1 MLIDYYPRVVGQ
13 IREMKEI
20 CKAEQP
26 EFDNIS
32 KEIDRLLANMFIA
45 TSDEHGIAR
54 FEEELGIVPTP
65 EQSLEERRIVIM
77 IRAAKKNLSFKDILN
92 LIQNYSSEIDLIPD
106 YDNDELS
113 VIVGDAVNNVG
124 TIYKTLDGILGLNI
138 YIYFAYEATTFLEM
152 IETPKALDL
161 ETTVNWWGNQ
171 KDAWYLDGSVKLDGS
186 RLLNAAIWRQN
197 IALELETK
205 AKTAEQF
212 KLEAIENEITTFLEM
227 KETKGGTELETTV
240 NWWLSNPKIWCLNG
254 SVKLDGSKKLDA
266 VLWEQTA
273 AVELETSVKT
283 TETFEDITVTM
294 RRDLWYLDGSAKL
307 DGSKKLDAKEIKEE
321 I

>member
-1 MLIDYYPRVVGQ
+1 MFNPKIP
-13 IREMKEI
+13 
-20 CKAEQP
+20 
-26 EFDNIS
+26 S
-32 KEIDRLLANMFIA
+32 KVLY
-45 TSDEHGIAR
+45 
-54 FEEELGIVPTP
+54 IV
-65 EQSLEERRIVIM
+65 S
-77 IRAAKKNLSFKDILN
+77 
-92 LIQNYSSEIDLIPD
+92 
-106 YDNDELS
+106 
-113 VIVGDAVNNVG
+113 
-124 TIYKTLDGILGLNI
+124 TL
-138 YIYFAYEATTFLEM
+138 FTAS
-152 IETPKALDL
+152 P
-161 ETTVNWWGNQ
+161 TTVNWWGNR

-227 KETKGGTELETTV
+227 KETKGETELETTV

-294 RRDLWYLDGSAKL
+294 RRDLWYLDGSVKL
-307 DGSKKLDAKEIKEE
+307 DGSKQLDAKEIKEE

>member
-26 EFDNIS
+26 EFDNIN
-32 KEIDRLLANMFIA
+32 KEVDRLLANMFIT

-54 FEEELGIVPTP
+54 FEEELGIVPTL
-65 EQSLEERRIVIM
+65 EQSIEERRVVVL

-92 LIQNYSSEIDLIPD
+92 LIQNYSSEIDLAPD

-138 YIYFAYEATTFLEM
+138 YIYFAYEATAFLEM

-161 ETTVNWWGNQ
+161 ETTVNWWGNR

-227 KETKGGTELETTV
+227 KETKGETELETTV

>member
-54 FEEELGIVPTP
+54 FEEELGIVPTL
-65 EQSLEERRIVIM
+65 EQSIEERRIVVL
-77 IRAAKKNLSFKDILN
+77 IRVAKKNLSFKDILN
-92 LIQNYSSEIDLIPD
+92 LIQNYSSEIDLAPD
-106 YDNDELS
+106 YNNDELS
-113 VIVGDAVNNVG
+113 VIVGDAVNNVE

-138 YIYFAYEATTFLEM
+138 YIYFAYEATAFLEM
-152 IETPKALDL
+152 IETTKALDL
-161 ETTVNWWGNQ
+161 ETTVNWWGNR

-227 KETKGGTELETTV
+227 KETKGETELETTV

-294 RRDLWYLDGSAKL
+294 RRDLWYLDGSVKL
-307 DGSKKLDAKEIKEE
+307 DGSKQLDAKEIKEE
-321 I
+321 M

>member
-1 MLIDYYPRVVGQ
+1 MLVDYYPRVVGQ

-26 EFDNIS
+26 EFDNIN
-32 KEIDRLLANMFIA
+32 KELDRLLANMFIT
-45 TSDEHGIAR
+45 TSDEHGIER
-54 FEEELGIVPTP
+54 FEEELGIVPTQ
-65 EQSLEERRIVIM
+65 EQSIEERRIVVL
-77 IRAAKKNLSFKDILN
+77 IRVAKKNLSFKDILN
-92 LIQNYSSEIDLIPD
+92 LIQNYSSEIDLAPD
-106 YDNDELS
+106 YNNDELS
-113 VIVGDAVNNVG
+113 VVVGDAVNNIG

-138 YIYFAYEATTFLEM
+138 YIYFAYEATAFLEM

-161 ETTVNWWGNQ
+161 ETTVNWWGNR

-186 RLLNAAIWRQN
+186 RLLNAATWRQD

-227 KETKGGTELETTV
+227 KETKREMELETTV

-273 AVELETSVKT
+273 AAELETSVKT

>member
-26 EFDNIS
+26 EFDNIN
-32 KEIDRLLANMFIA
+32 KEVDRLLANMFIT

-65 EQSLEERRIVIM
+65 EQSIEERRIVVL
-77 IRAAKKNLSFKDILN
+77 IRVAKKNLSFKDILN
-92 LIQNYSSEIDLIPD
+92 LIQNYSSEIDLAPD

-138 YIYFAYEATTFLEM
+138 YIYFAYEATAFLEM

-161 ETTVNWWGNQ
+161 ETTVNWWGNR

-227 KETKGGTELETTV
+227 KETKGETELETTV

-254 SVKLDGSKKLDA
+254 SGKLDGSKKLDA

>member
-26 EFDNIS
+26 EFDNIN
-32 KEIDRLLANMFIA
+32 KEVDRLLANMFIT

-65 EQSLEERRIVIM
+65 EQSIEERRIVVL
-77 IRAAKKNLSFKDILN
+77 IRVAKKNLSFKDILN
-92 LIQNYSSEIDLIPD
+92 LIQNYSSEIDLAPD

-138 YIYFAYEATTFLEM
+138 YIYFAYEATAFLEM

-161 ETTVNWWGNQ
+161 ETTVNWWGNR

-227 KETKGGTELETTV
+227 KETKGETELETTV

-273 AVELETSVKT
+273 EVELETSVKT

>member
-26 EFDNIS
+26 EFDNIN
-32 KEIDRLLANMFIA
+32 KEVDRLLANMFIT

-65 EQSLEERRIVIM
+65 EQSIEERRIVVL
-77 IRAAKKNLSFKDILN
+77 IRVAKKNLSFKDILN
-92 LIQNYSSEIDLIPD
+92 LIQNYSSEIDLAPD

-138 YIYFAYEATTFLEM
+138 YIYFAYEATAFLEM

-161 ETTVNWWGNQ
+161 ETTVNWWGNR

-227 KETKGGTELETTV
+227 KETKGETELETTV

>member
-26 EFDNIS
+26 EFDNIN
-32 KEIDRLLANMFIA
+32 KEVDRLLANMFIT

-54 FEEELGIVPTP
+54 FEGELGIAPTP
-65 EQSLEERRIVIM
+65 EQSIEERRIVVL
-77 IRAAKKNLSFKDILN
+77 IRVAKKNLSFKDILN
-92 LIQNYSSEIDLIPD
+92 LIQNYSSEIDLAPD

-138 YIYFAYEATTFLEM
+138 YIYFAYEATAFLEM

-161 ETTVNWWGNQ
+161 ETTVNWWGNR

-197 IALELETK
+197 IALELETQ

-227 KETKGGTELETTV
+227 KETKGETELETTV

>member
-26 EFDNIS
+26 EFDNIN
-32 KEIDRLLANMFIA
+32 KEVDRLLANMFIT

-65 EQSLEERRIVIM
+65 EQSIEERRIVVL
-77 IRAAKKNLSFKDILN
+77 IRVAKKNLSFKDILN
-92 LIQNYSSEIDLIPD
+92 LIQNYSSEIDLAPD

-138 YIYFAYEATTFLEM
+138 YIYFAYEATAFLEM

-161 ETTVNWWGNQ
+161 ETTVNWWGNR

-227 KETKGGTELETTV
+227 KETKGETELETTV

-266 VLWEQTA
+266 VLWEQTV

>member
-1 MLIDYYPRVVGQ
+1 MLLDYYPRVVGQ

-26 EFDNIS
+26 EFDNIN
-32 KEIDRLLANMFIA
+32 KEVDRLLANMFIT
-45 TSDEHGIAR
+45 TSDEHGIER

-65 EQSLEERRIVIM
+65 EQSIEERRIVVL
-77 IRAAKKNLSFKDILN
+77 IRVAKKNLSFKDILN
-92 LIQNYSSEIDLIPD
+92 LIQNYSSEIDLAPD

-138 YIYFAYEATTFLEM
+138 YIYFAYEATAFLEM

-161 ETTVNWWGNQ
+161 ETTVNWWGNR

-186 RLLNAAIWRQN
+186 RLLNAATWRQD

-212 KLEAIENEITTFLEM
+212 KLEAIENEITTFLEI
-227 KETKGGTELETTV
+227 KETKREIELETTV

-273 AVELETSVKT
+273 AAELETSVKT

-294 RRDLWYLDGSAKL
+294 RRDLWHLDGSVKL

>member
-26 EFDNIS
+26 EFDNIN
-32 KEIDRLLANMFIA
+32 KEVDRLLANMFIT

-65 EQSLEERRIVIM
+65 EQSIEERRIVVL
-77 IRAAKKNLSFKDILN
+77 IRVAKKNLSFKDILN
-92 LIQNYSSEIDLIPD
+92 LIQNYSSEIDLAPD
-106 YDNDELS
+106 YDNEELS

-138 YIYFAYEATTFLEM
+138 YIYFAYEATAFLEM

-161 ETTVNWWGNQ
+161 ETTVNWWGNR

-227 KETKGGTELETTV
+227 KETKGETELETTV

>member
-26 EFDNIS
+26 EFDNIN
-32 KEIDRLLANMFIA
+32 KEVDRLLANMFIT

-65 EQSLEERRIVIM
+65 EQSIEERRIVVL
-77 IRAAKKNLSFKDILN
+77 IRVAKKNLSFKDILN
-92 LIQNYSSEIDLIPD
+92 LIQNYSSEIDLAPD

-138 YIYFAYEATTFLEM
+138 YIFFAYEATAFLEM

-161 ETTVNWWGNQ
+161 ETTVNWWGNR

-227 KETKGGTELETTV
+227 KETKGETELETTV

-294 RRDLWYLDGSAKL
+294 RRDLWHLDGSAKL

>member
-1 MLIDYYPRVVGQ
+1 MLIDYFPRVVGQ

-26 EFDNIS
+26 EFDNIN
-32 KEIDRLLANMFIA
+32 KEVDRLLANMFIT

-65 EQSLEERRIVIM
+65 EQSIEERRIVVL
-77 IRAAKKNLSFKDILN
+77 IRVAKKNLSFKDILN
-92 LIQNYSSEIDLIPD
+92 LIQNYSSEIDLAPD

-138 YIYFAYEATTFLEM
+138 YIYFAYEATAFLEM

-161 ETTVNWWGNQ
+161 ETTVNWWGNR

-197 IALELETK
+197 IALELETQ

-227 KETKGGTELETTV
+227 KETKGETELETTV

>member
-54 FEEELGIVPTP
+54 FEEELGIVPTL
-65 EQSLEERRIVIM
+65 EQSIEERRIVVL
-77 IRAAKKNLSFKDILN
+77 IRVAKKNLSFKDILN
-92 LIQNYSSEIDLIPD
+92 LIQNYSSEIDLAPD
-106 YDNDELS
+106 YNNDELS
-113 VIVGDAVNNVG
+113 VIVGDAVNNVE

-138 YIYFAYEATTFLEM
+138 YIYFAYEATAFLEM
-152 IETPKALDL
+152 IETTKALDL
-161 ETTVNWWGNQ
+161 ETTVNWWGNR

-227 KETKGGTELETTV
+227 KETKGETELETTV

-283 TETFEDITVTM
+283 TETFEDITATM
-294 RRDLWYLDGSAKL
+294 RRDLWYLDGSVKL
-307 DGSKKLDAKEIKEE
+307 DGSKQLDAKEIKEE

>member
-26 EFDNIS
+26 EFDNIN
-32 KEIDRLLANMFIA
+32 KEVDRLLANMFIT

-65 EQSLEERRIVIM
+65 EQSIEERRIVVL
-77 IRAAKKNLSFKDILN
+77 IRVAKKNLSFKDILN
-92 LIQNYSSEIDLIPD
+92 LIQNYSSEIDLAPD

-138 YIYFAYEATTFLEM
+138 YIYFAYEATAFLEM

-161 ETTVNWWGNQ
+161 ETTVNWWGNR

-212 KLEAIENEITTFLEM
+212 KLEAIENEITAFLEM
-227 KETKGGTELETTV
+227 KETKGETELETTV

>member
-54 FEEELGIVPTP
+54 FEEELEIVPTL
-65 EQSLEERRIVIM
+65 EQSIEERRIVVL
-77 IRAAKKNLSFKDILN
+77 IRVAKKNLSFKDILN
-92 LIQNYSSEIDLIPD
+92 LIQNYSSEIDLAPD
-106 YDNDELS
+106 YNNDELS
-113 VIVGDAVNNVG
+113 VIVGDAVNNVE

-138 YIYFAYEATTFLEM
+138 YIYFAYEATAFLEM
-152 IETPKALDL
+152 IETTKALDL
-161 ETTVNWWGNQ
+161 ETTVNWWGNR

-227 KETKGGTELETTV
+227 KETKGETELETTV

-294 RRDLWYLDGSAKL
+294 RRDLWYLDGSVKL
-307 DGSKKLDAKEIKEE
+307 DGSKQLDAKEIKEE

>member
-26 EFDNIS
+26 EFDNIN
-32 KEIDRLLANMFIA
+32 KEVDRLLANMFIT

-65 EQSLEERRIVIM
+65 EQSIEERRIVVL
-77 IRAAKKNLSFKDILN
+77 IRVAKKNLSFKDILN
-92 LIQNYSSEIDLIPD
+92 LIQNYSSEIDLAPD

-113 VIVGDAVNNVG
+113 IIVGDAVNNVG

-138 YIYFAYEATTFLEM
+138 YIYFAYEATAFLEM

-161 ETTVNWWGNQ
+161 ETTVNWWGNR

-227 KETKGGTELETTV
+227 KETKGETELETTV

-321 I
+321 V

>member
-20 CKAEQP
+20 CKAEQS
-26 EFDNIS
+26 EFDNIN
-32 KEIDRLLANMFIA
+32 KEVDRLLANMFIT

-65 EQSLEERRIVIM
+65 EQSIEERRIVVL
-77 IRAAKKNLSFKDILN
+77 IRVAKKNLSFKDILN
-92 LIQNYSSEIDLIPD
+92 LIQNYSSEIDLAPD

-138 YIYFAYEATTFLEM
+138 YIYFAYEATAFLEM

-161 ETTVNWWGNQ
+161 ETTVNWWGNR

-197 IALELETK
+197 IALELETQ

-212 KLEAIENEITTFLEM
+212 KLEAIENEITTFLGM
-227 KETKGGTELETTV
+227 KETKGETELETTV

>member
-26 EFDNIS
+26 EFDNIN
-32 KEIDRLLANMFIA
+32 KEVDRLLANMFIT

-65 EQSLEERRIVIM
+65 EQSIEERRIVVL
-77 IRAAKKNLSFKDILN
+77 IRVAKKNLSFKDILN
-92 LIQNYSSEIDLIPD
+92 LIQNYSSEIDLAPD

-113 VIVGDAVNNVG
+113 IIVGDEVNNVG

-138 YIYFAYEATTFLEM
+138 YIYFAYEATAFLEM

-161 ETTVNWWGNQ
+161 ETTVNWWGNR

-227 KETKGGTELETTV
+227 KETKGETELETTV

-321 I
+321 V

>member
-54 FEEELGIVPTP
+54 FEEELGIVPTL
-65 EQSLEERRIVIM
+65 EQSIEERRIVVL
-77 IRAAKKNLSFKDILN
+77 IRVAKKNLSFKDILN
-92 LIQNYSSEIDLIPD
+92 LIQNYSSEIDLAPD
-106 YDNDELS
+106 YNNDELS
-113 VIVGDAVNNVG
+113 VIVGDAVNNVE

-138 YIYFAYEATTFLEM
+138 YIYFAYEATAFLEM
-152 IETPKALDL
+152 IETTKALDL
-161 ETTVNWWGNQ
+161 ETTVNWWGNR

-227 KETKGGTELETTV
+227 KETKGETELETTV

-294 RRDLWYLDGSAKL
+294 RRDLWYLDGSVKL
-307 DGSKKLDAKEIKEE
+307 DGSKELDAKEIKEE

>member
-26 EFDNIS
+26 EFDNIN
-32 KEIDRLLANMFIA
+32 KEVDRLLANMFIT

-65 EQSLEERRIVIM
+65 EQSIEERRIVVL
-77 IRAAKKNLSFKDILN
+77 IRVAKKNLSFKDILN
-92 LIQNYSSEIDLIPD
+92 LIQNYSSEIDLAPD

-138 YIYFAYEATTFLEM
+138 YIFFAYEATAFLEM

-161 ETTVNWWGNQ
+161 ETTVNWWGNR

-227 KETKGGTELETTV
+227 KETKGETELETTV

>member
-26 EFDNIS
+26 EFDNIN
-32 KEIDRLLANMFIA
+32 KEVDRLLANMFIT

-65 EQSLEERRIVIM
+65 EQSIEERRIVVL
-77 IRAAKKNLSFKDILN
+77 IRVAKKNLSFKDILN
-92 LIQNYSSEIDLIPD
+92 LIQNYSSEIDLAPD

-138 YIYFAYEATTFLEM
+138 YIYFAYEATAFLEM
-152 IETPKALDL
+152 KETPKALDL
-161 ETTVNWWGNQ
+161 ETTVNWWGNR

-197 IALELETK
+197 IALELETQ

-227 KETKGGTELETTV
+227 KETKGETELETTV

>member
-54 FEEELGIVPTP
+54 FEEELGIVPTL
-65 EQSLEERRIVIM
+65 EQSIEERRIVVL
-77 IRAAKKNLSFKDILN
+77 IRVAKKNLSFKDILN
-92 LIQNYSSEIDLIPD
+92 LIQNYSSEIDLAPD
-106 YDNDELS
+106 YNNDELS
-113 VIVGDAVNNVG
+113 VIVGDAVNNVE

-138 YIYFAYEATTFLEM
+138 YIYFAYEATAFLEM
-152 IETPKALDL
+152 IETTKALDL
-161 ETTVNWWGNQ
+161 ETTVNWWGNR
-171 KDAWYLDGSVKLDGS
+171 KDEWYLDGSVKLDGS

-227 KETKGGTELETTV
+227 KETKGETELETTV

-294 RRDLWYLDGSAKL
+294 RRDLWYLDGSVKL
-307 DGSKKLDAKEIKEE
+307 DGSKQLDAKEIKEE

>member
-26 EFDNIS
+26 EFDNIN
-32 KEIDRLLANMFIA
+32 KEVDRLLANMFIA

-65 EQSLEERRIVIM
+65 EQSIEERRIVVL
-77 IRAAKKNLSFKDILN
+77 IRVAKKNLSFKDILN
-92 LIQNYSSEIDLIPD
+92 LIQNYSSEIDLAPD

-138 YIYFAYEATTFLEM
+138 YIYFAYEATAFLEM

-161 ETTVNWWGNQ
+161 ETTVNWWGNR

-227 KETKGGTELETTV
+227 KETKGETELETTV

-294 RRDLWYLDGSAKL
+294 RRDLWYLDGSAKM

>member
-26 EFDNIS
+26 EFDNIN
-32 KEIDRLLANMFIA
+32 KEVDRLLANMFIT

-65 EQSLEERRIVIM
+65 EQSIEERRIVVL
-77 IRAAKKNLSFKDILN
+77 IRVAKKNLSFKDILN
-92 LIQNYSSEIDLIPD
+92 LIQNYSSEIDLVPD
-106 YDNDELS
+106 YNNDEMS
-113 VIVGDAVNNVG
+113 VIVGDMVNNVG

-138 YIYFAYEATTFLEM
+138 YIYFAYEATAFLEM
-152 IETPKALDL
+152 IETSKALDL
-161 ETTVNWWGNQ
+161 ETTVNWWGNR

-186 RLLNAAIWRQN
+186 KLLNAAIWRQD
-197 IALELETK
+197 IALELETI
-205 AKTAEQF
+205 AKPAEQF
-212 KLEAIENEITTFLEM
+212 KLEAIENEMTAFLEM
-227 KETKGGTELETTV
+227 KETKREMELETTV

-254 SVKLDGSKKLDA
+254 SVKLDGSKKLDG

-294 RRDLWYLDGSAKL
+294 RRDLWYLDGSVKL
-307 DGSKKLDAKEIKEE
+307 DGSKKLDAKKIKEE

>member
-77 IRAAKKNLSFKDILN
+77 IRVAKKNLSFKDILN

-113 VIVGDAVNNVG
+113 VIVGDTVNNVG

-138 YIYFAYEATTFLEM
+138 YIYFAHEDTAFLEM
-152 IETPKALDL
+152 IETSK
-161 ETTVNWWGNQ
+161 E
-171 KDAWYLDGSVKLDGS
+171 
-186 RLLNAAIWRQN
+186 
-197 IALELETK
+197 
-205 AKTAEQF
+205 
-212 KLEAIENEITTFLEM
+212 IEM
-227 KETKGGTELETTV
+227 ETTV

-266 VLWEQTA
+266 VLWAQTA
-273 AVELETSVKT
+273 AADLETSVKV
-283 TETFEDITVTM
+283 TETFKDITVTM
-294 RRDLWYLDGSAKL
+294 QRDLWYLDGSVKL
-307 DGSKKLDAKEIKEE
+307 DGSKKLDAKKIKEG

>member
-26 EFDNIS
+26 EFDNIN
-32 KEIDRLLANMFIA
+32 KEVDRLLANMFIT

-65 EQSLEERRIVIM
+65 EQSIEERRIVVL
-77 IRAAKKNLSFKDILN
+77 IRVAKKNLSFKDILN
-92 LIQNYSSEIDLIPD
+92 LIQNYSSEIDLAPD

-138 YIYFAYEATTFLEM
+138 YIYFAYEATAFLEM

-161 ETTVNWWGNQ
+161 ETTVNWWGNR

-227 KETKGGTELETTV
+227 KETKGETELETTV

-266 VLWEQTA
+266 VLWEQTV

-294 RRDLWYLDGSAKL
+294 RRDLWYLDGSAKM

>member
-1 MLIDYYPRVVGQ
+1 M
-13 IREMKEI
+13 
-20 CKAEQP
+20 
-26 EFDNIS
+26 
-32 KEIDRLLANMFIA
+32 
-45 TSDEHGIAR
+45 
-54 FEEELGIVPTP
+54 IVPTL
-65 EQSLEERRIVIM
+65 EQSIEERRIVVL
-77 IRAAKKNLSFKDILN
+77 IRVAKKNLSFKDILN
-92 LIQNYSSEIDLIPD
+92 LIQNYSSEIDLAPD
-106 YDNDELS
+106 YNNDELS
-113 VIVGDAVNNVG
+113 VIVGDAVNNVE

-138 YIYFAYEATTFLEM
+138 YIYFAYEATAFLEM
-152 IETPKALDL
+152 IETTKALDL
-161 ETTVNWWGNQ
+161 ETTVNWWGNR

-227 KETKGGTELETTV
+227 KETKGETELETTV

-294 RRDLWYLDGSAKL
+294 RRDLWYLDGSVKL
-307 DGSKKLDAKEIKEE
+307 DGSKQLDAKEIKEE

>member
-26 EFDNIS
+26 EFDNIN
-32 KEIDRLLANMFIA
+32 KEVDRLLANMFIT

-65 EQSLEERRIVIM
+65 EQSIEERRIVVL
-77 IRAAKKNLSFKDILN
+77 IRVAKKNLSFKDILN
-92 LIQNYSSEIDLIPD
+92 LIQNYSSEIDLAPD

-113 VIVGDAVNNVG
+113 IIVGDAVNNVG

-138 YIYFAYEATTFLEM
+138 YIYFAYEATAFLEM

-161 ETTVNWWGNQ
+161 ETTVNWWGNR

-205 AKTAEQF
+205 AKTAERF

-227 KETKGGTELETTV
+227 KETKGETELETTV

-321 I
+321 V

>member
-54 FEEELGIVPTP
+54 FEEELGIVPTL
-65 EQSLEERRIVIM
+65 EQSIEERRIVVL
-77 IRAAKKNLSFKDILN
+77 IRVAKKNLSFKDILN
-92 LIQNYSSEIDLIPD
+92 LIQNYSSEIDLAPD
-106 YDNDELS
+106 YNNDELS
-113 VIVGDAVNNVG
+113 VIVGDAVNNVE

-138 YIYFAYEATTFLEM
+138 YIYFAYEATAFLEM
-152 IETPKALDL
+152 IETTKALDL
-161 ETTVNWWGNQ
+161 ETTVNWWGNR

-186 RLLNAAIWRQN
+186 RLLNAALWRQN

-227 KETKGGTELETTV
+227 KETKGETELETTV

-294 RRDLWYLDGSAKL
+294 RRDLWYLDGSVKL
-307 DGSKKLDAKEIKEE
+307 DGSKQLDAKEIKEE

>member
-13 IREMKEI
+13 IREIKEI

-32 KEIDRLLANMFIA
+32 KEVDRLLANMFIT
-45 TSDEHGIAR
+45 TSDEHGITR

-65 EQSLEERRIVIM
+65 EQSIEERRIVVL

-92 LIQNYSSEIDLIPD
+92 LIHNYSSEIDLVPD
-106 YDNDELS
+106 YNNDEMS
-113 VIVGDAVNNVG
+113 VIVGDMVNNVG

-138 YIYFAYEATTFLEM
+138 YVFFAYEATAFLEM
-152 IETPKALDL
+152 IETPIALEM
-161 ETTVNWWGNQ
+161 ETTVNWRGNR

-186 RLLNAAIWRQN
+186 KLLNAAIWRQD
-197 IALELETK
+197 IALDLETT
-205 AKTAEQF
+205 AKTAERF
-212 KLEAIENEITTFLEM
+212 KLEAIENETTTFFEM
-227 KETKGGTELETTV
+227 KETKNEMELEITV

-254 SVKLDGSKKLDA
+254 SVKLDGNKKLDA
-266 VLWEQTA
+266 VLWKQTA
-273 AVELETSVKT
+273 AVELETSAKT